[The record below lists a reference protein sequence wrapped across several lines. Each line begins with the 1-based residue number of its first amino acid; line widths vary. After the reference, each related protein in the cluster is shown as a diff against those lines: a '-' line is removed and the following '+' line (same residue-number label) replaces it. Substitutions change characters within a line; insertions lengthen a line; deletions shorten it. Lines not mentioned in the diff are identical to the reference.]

1 MGTKKRNYSKT
12 FKEKAVELSYQ
23 RDNIKDLAQELGI
36 DVARIYK
43 WRSSTINRMPAN
55 SGKTVQVQELDET
68 KRLKKELRN
77 TQIELE
83 ILKKAVH
90 IFSKSDGK
98 SINL

>member
-1 MGTKKRNYSKT
+1 MKRVKRNYSKE
-12 FKEKAVELSYQ
+12 FKQEAVRLSYQ
-23 RDNIKDLAQELGI
+23 RDNIKELAIELGI

-43 WRSSTINRMPAN
+43 WRTSSRANTTDTILIKKDNEEI
-55 SGKTVQVQELDET
+55 KQ
-68 KRLKKELRN
+68 LKKALKDS
-77 TQIELE
+77 QLELE

>member
-1 MGTKKRNYSKT
+1 MGTKKRNYSKS

-23 RDNIKDLAQELGI
+23 RDNMKELAQELGI

-43 WRSSTINRMPAN
+43 WRSKIISSTSSKSKQTLPNI
-55 SGKTVQVQELDET
+55 ELEEM
-68 KRLKKELRN
+68 KLLKKELKN
-77 TQIELE
+77 TQLELE

>member
-23 RDNIKDLAQELGI
+23 RDNMKELAQELGI
-36 DVARIYK
+36 NVARIYK
-43 WRSSTINRMPAN
+43 WRSASLESTSKSKSNLSNKDVAEV
-55 SGKTVQVQELDET
+55 KQ
-68 KRLKKELRN
+68 LKKELRN
-77 TQIELE
+77 TQLELE